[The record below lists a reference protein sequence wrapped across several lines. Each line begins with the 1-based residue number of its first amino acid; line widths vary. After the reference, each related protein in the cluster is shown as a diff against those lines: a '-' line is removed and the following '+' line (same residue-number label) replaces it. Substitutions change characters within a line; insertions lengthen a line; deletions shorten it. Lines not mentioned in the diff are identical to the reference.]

1 MHRTVFLSFLL
12 QMLLCAQLSIP
23 ANVEQKA
30 ARGLFTAPLCCE
42 APWKFDS
49 DSGQCILD
57 MLAQGVKDEDMPL
70 LCTAVGFELEGKKCI
85 RYVRLSYKYEV
96 PIND

>member
-57 MLAQGVKDEDMPL
+57 MVYDPPPSQ
-70 LCTAVGFELEGKKCI
+70 T
-85 RYVRLSYKYEV
+85 V
-96 PIND
+96 P